1 MIRTK
6 TQTLTAAG
14 MLMAAGL
21 LLPFAFAHGLGVQGT
36 VLLPM
41 HIPVLLAGFLCGPLY
56 GAFCGLLTPALN
68 TLLTGMPAAFPMLPI
83 MTAELATYG
92 LVSGL
97 LFWKTPLGAK
107 KLGVLPT
114 LAAAMLCG
122 RVSYWAMFQILSAAF
137 GELKALPVLA
147 AVTTGLPGIVIQFL
161 LIPAIVEALR
171 HFRPGEDTLRSAVNL
186 IREGTATCVVIRENR
201 IVRTSTGA
209 GIGPVIQLYEEGA
222 LKGASVVDKIVGKAS
237 AMVLILGGAKGCYG
251 VTMSKPA
258 EEYLKAHQVPA
269 AWDTLVET
277 ITDRTGGGIC
287 PMEQTVREIDD
298 PAEGLA
304 ALKKR
309 LEELQSENEARN

>member
-1 MIRTK
+1 MIRTN
-6 TQTLTAAG
+6 TQKLTAAG

-21 LLPFAFAHGLGVQGT
+21 LLPFAFAHGLGIQGT

-56 GAFCGLLTPALN
+56 GALCGLLIPAMN

-83 MTAELATYG
+83 MTAELTTYG
-92 LVSGL
+92 LVGGL
-97 LFWKTPLGAK
+97 LFWKTPLGGK
-107 KLGVLPT
+107 KFGVLPT

-122 RVSYWAMFQILSAAF
+122 RVSYWAMFEALAAAF

-147 AVTTGLPGIVIQFL
+147 AATTGLPGIVIQFL

-171 HFRPGEDTLRSAVNL
+171 RFRPGEDTLSSAVNL
-186 IREGTATCVVIRENR
+186 IREGTASCVVIRENR

-209 GIGPVIQLYEEGA
+209 GIAPVIELYEEGV
-222 LKGASVVDKIVGKAS
+222 LKDASVVDKIVGKAS

-251 VTMSKPA
+251 VTMSKTA
-258 EEYLKAHQVPA
+258 EAYLKAHQVST

-277 ITDRTGGGIC
+277 IADRTGSGVC

-304 ALKKR
+304 VLRKK
-309 LEELQSENEARN
+309 LEELRGENKI

>member
-1 MIRTK
+1 MIRTN
-6 TQTLTAAG
+6 TQKLTVAG

-83 MTAELATYG
+83 MTAELTTYG

-97 LFWKTPLGAK
+97 LFWKTPLGRK
-107 KLGVLPT
+107 KFGVLPT
-114 LAAAMLCG
+114 LATAMLCG
-122 RVSYWAMFQILSAAF
+122 RISYWAMFEALAAAF

-161 LIPAIVEALR
+161 LIPAVVEALR
-171 HFRPGEDTLRSAVNL
+171 RFRPGEDTLRSAVNL

-201 IVRTSTGA
+201 IVRTGTGM

-222 LKGASVVDKIVGKAS
+222 LEDVSVVDKIVGKAA
-237 AMVLILGGAKGCYG
+237 AMVFVLGGAKSCYG
-251 VTMSKPA
+251 VTMSKSA
-258 EEYLKAHQVPA
+258 EAYLTAHHISTA
-269 AWDTLVET
+269 SDTLVEI

-287 PMEQTVREIDD
+287 PMEQAVMEIDD

-309 LEELQSENEARN
+309 LEELRSENKG

>member
-1 MIRTK
+1 MIRTS
-6 TQTLTAAG
+6 TQKLTAAG

-21 LLPFAFAHGLGVQGT
+21 LLPFAFAHGLGIQGT

-56 GAFCGLLTPALN
+56 GALCGLLIPAMN

-83 MTAELATYG
+83 MTAELTVYG
-92 LVSGL
+92 LAGGL
-97 LFWKTPLGAK
+97 LFWKTPLGRK
-107 KLGVLPT
+107 KFGVLPT

-122 RVSYWAMFQILSAAF
+122 RVAYWAMFEALAAAF

-147 AVTTGLPGIVIQFL
+147 AVTTGLPGIVIQIL
-161 LIPAIVEALR
+161 LIPAIVGVLR
-171 HFRPGEDTLRSAVNL
+171 RFRPGGDTLRSAVNL
-186 IREGTATCVVIRENR
+186 IREGTASCVVIRENR
-201 IVRTSTGA
+201 IVHTSTGT
-209 GIGPVIQLYEEGA
+209 GITPVIKLYEEGA

-237 AMVLILGGAKGCYG
+237 AMVLVLGSAKGCYG
-251 VTMSKPA
+251 VTMSKTA
-258 EEYLKAHQVPA
+258 EAYLKAHQVSA

-277 ITDRTGGGIC
+277 IANRAGDGVC

-304 ALKKR
+304 ALRKK
-309 LEELQSENEARN
+309 LEELRGENKR